1 MLPGQRSIKP
11 SAVHAT
17 VGDTWHWGAVM
28 HTTRKQSGLSMLW
41 FLFVVVVALI
51 TTVVGFRVLPAYIEY
66 FSVQKALQ
74 ESLRD
79 VRDLNATSELRRNFQ
94 KKADAGYIESVDGR
108 DIEVKKVGNE
118 FVANVSWTR
127 KLHLVGNASL
137 LLEFDAVAS
146 R

>member
-1 MLPGQRSIKP
+1 
-11 SAVHAT
+11 
-17 VGDTWHWGAVM
+17 M

-137 LLEFDAVAS
+137 LLEFDAVAT